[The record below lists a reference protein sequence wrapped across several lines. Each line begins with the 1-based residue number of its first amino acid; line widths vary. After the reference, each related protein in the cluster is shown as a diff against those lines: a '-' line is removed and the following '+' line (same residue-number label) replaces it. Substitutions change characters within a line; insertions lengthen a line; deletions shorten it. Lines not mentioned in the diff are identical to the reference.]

1 MAFSLWDF
9 CQLMLD
15 FFERSPY
22 LVTFPALLWMKLQ
35 RWGRIVNIT
44 SEVDRDSDSPFS
56 AYVAAEVAHSGSAGT
71 AFFTP

>member
-1 MAFSLWDF
+1 
-9 CQLMLD
+9 
-15 FFERSPY
+15 
-22 LVTFPALLWMKLQ
+22 MKLQ